1 MPFNYKSIAKT
12 GSVSTQIKW
21 VYFHSVEFWGG
32 FVCEFHYGLYMVDM
46 SSDIEKTDSYETI
59 YCILMMVFVMLIHK
73 SY

>member
-46 SSDIEKTDSYETI
+46 SSDIEKTDSHETPNHLLHFDDGI
-59 YCILMMVFVMLIHK
+59 CNAYP
-73 SY
+73 